1 MIQLHQIDPIAFH
14 LGPLQVHWYGIMY
27 LLGFATAWW
36 LGRRRIRAGRLPGVD
51 DQGFGD
57 LLFYG
62 MLGVV
67 LGGRIGYVL
76 FYAFGDF
83 LANPLMLFKVW
94 EGGMSFHGGLL
105 GVAAA
110 VFWWARK
117 RRLHVFDVIDFVAE
131 HQPDAIIYDV
141 AIPYEENWR
150 FLRLLQSS
158 EALKDVKWVIT
169 TTHRKRLEELV
180 GECGEV
186 YEVVGKP
193 YDLIQITSAVKD
205 ALADD

>member
-1 MIQLHQIDPIAFH
+1 MAPKSLPSIIVLNSSAETIEILKIALEEQGYAVSTGHVADVKKGQLD
-14 LGPLQVHWYGIMY
+14 
-27 LLGFATAWW
+27 
-36 LGRRRIRAGRLPGVD
+36 
-51 DQGFGD
+51 
-57 LLFYG
+57 
-62 MLGVV
+62 V
-67 LGGRIGYVL
+67 L
-76 FYAFGDF
+76 
-83 LANPLMLFKVW
+83 
-94 EGGMSFHGGLL
+94 
-105 GVAAA
+105 
-110 VFWWARK
+110 
-117 RRLHVFDVIDFVAE
+117 DFVAE

-169 TTHRKRLEELV
+169 TTHKKRLEELV

-193 YDLIQITSAVKD
+193 YDLVQITSAVKN